1 MLILMGRKMSSPLF
15 IDTGYVIA
23 LINSN
28 DRYHQQAR
36 TWSERYNRHPVIT
49 TDAVLLEIGNALSRV
64 AKAEAAEIINYFQ
77 SSPEVIVI
85 SLTPKLFTSA
95 IHLYT
100 KYQDKTWG
108 LVDCLS
114 FVVMEEMQ
122 LSTAL
127 SFDRHFVQAGFTL
140 ASYDEP

>member
-1 MLILMGRKMSSPLF
+1 MERKMSSPLF

-28 DRYHQQAR
+28 DRYHKLAR
-36 TWSERYNRHPVIT
+36 IWSEIYNRHPVVT

-64 AKAEAAEIINYFQ
+64 ARSEAAEIINYFQ
-77 SSPEVIVI
+77 NSPEVIVI
-85 SLTPKLFTSA
+85 PLTPKLFTSA
-95 IHLYT
+95 MHLYA

-114 FVVMEEMQ
+114 FVVMTEMQ

-127 SFDRHFVQAGFTL
+127 SFDRHFIQAGFAL
-140 ASYDEP
+140 APYEEP

>member
-1 MLILMGRKMSSPLF
+1 MARKMSSPFF

-28 DRYHQQAR
+28 DQYHQQASI
-36 TWSERYNRHPVIT
+36 WSERYNCHPVIT

-64 AKAEAAEIINYFQ
+64 ARAEAAEIINYFQ
-77 SSPEVIVI
+77 NSPEVIVI
-85 SLTPKLFTSA
+85 PLTPKLFTSA
-95 IHLYT
+95 IHLYA

-127 SFDRHFVQAGFTL
+127 SFDRHFIQAGFTL
-140 ASYDEP
+140 APD